1 MMCSQSDTLR
11 LVLQLLIIEFLTEL
25 SVFAVRVEHF
35 TESLSEVNIQD
46 EIEDEVTCVVQCL
59 QQIGHL
65 KLP

>member
-1 MMCSQSDTLR
+1 MCSQSDTLC
-11 LVLQLLIIEFLTEL
+11 LVLEFLLMVFPTEL
-25 SVFAVRVEHF
+25 SVFAVGVEHF
-35 TESLSEVNIQD
+35 TERLSEVNIQD